1 RVPRCTV
8 RHLAHPAPP
17 RGLDAKGRRRRRQ
30 CGDGV
35 LLPTAPEER
44 PGPEAVAD
52 PRRAPDRDRHL
63 DRTQV
68 SPPPSTGP
76 SGSIDPHRIRDH
88 HEPGREP
95 RGLTPQLSPNGAA
108 VPVEFVD
115 LQDAL
120 DLWEEAFEQPEV
132 AAGDPRD
139 GGDGLGIGEVLGV
152 EGLAEGAPVSLE
164 DEQGDQRSGPAVTTV
179 RPSYGRLTWIMVGCC
194 DGS

>member
-1 RVPRCTV
+1 LHRAFGPRIAVPVAEV
-8 RHLAHPAPP
+8 RARAEPSPP
-17 RGLDAKGRRRRRQ
+17 HRLNGKGRRRRRQ

-35 LLPTAPEER
+35 LLRTAPEER

-108 VPVEFVD
+108 VPDRDNHQGV
-115 LQDAL
+115 A
-120 DLWEEAFEQPEV
+120 EETAPGMEV
-132 AAGDPRD
+132 AVTMAQTEEEYSGYDLEVKIPFDILPDSIDPAHM
-139 GGDGLGIGEVLGV
+139 GFNVLIND
-152 EGLAEGAPVSLE
+152 S
-164 DEQGDQRSGPAVTTV
+164 DTQNQT
-179 RPSYGRLTWIMVGCC
+179 
-194 DGS
+194 

>member
-1 RVPRCTV
+1 
-8 RHLAHPAPP
+8 
-17 RGLDAKGRRRRRQ
+17 
-30 CGDGV
+30 DGV
-35 LLPTAPEER
+35 LLRTAPEER

-108 VPVEFVD
+108 VPCMTPLTRQGSCCSLTF
-115 LQDAL
+115 L
-120 DLWEEAFEQPEV
+120 PTTS
-132 AAGDPRD
+132 RD
-139 GGDGLGIGEVLGV
+139 SSRTASCRSTRSTNRTECIRRG
-152 EGLAEGAPVSLE
+152 
-164 DEQGDQRSGPAVTTV
+164 QRGQ
-179 RPSYGRLTWIMVGCC
+179 
-194 DGS
+194 